1 MITKLF
7 ITLDRE
13 NYSLSFDVSYVNIT
27 VIALEQRATAQ
38 KTLCQQLSILKAMS
52 RHRLFNIILSE
63 GPLIICPVFICLISP
78 SCVYNVR
85 TSLLLLLWQRHVL
98 VTGEQVEDP
107 QCPLPGE
114 GRITGIL
121 TFSPEVVM

>member
-38 KTLCQQLSILKAMS
+38 KTLCQQLSILNTLIPNTQHSGHKG
-52 RHRLFNIILSE
+52 NIFQSE
-63 GPLIICPVFICLISP
+63 LMVEICSESV
-78 SCVYNVR
+78 VR
-85 TSLLLLLWQRHVL
+85 AIGKGVL
-98 VTGEQVEDP
+98 MK
-107 QCPLPGE
+107 
-114 GRITGIL
+114 
-121 TFSPEVVM
+121 FSSNTN